1 MSGMELQM
9 TDLAKYLAGKL
20 DERNLSVRA
29 FAMYAKLSHTTI
41 REILDGRIPDH
52 KTLNKLASYLGEP
65 IETLYRLA
73 TILPPD
79 TGKRAEVIR
88 LIELLFEKLPASD
101 QQEIVDIVRMKVER
115 REKEQNA

>member
-41 REILDGRIPDH
+41 REILLRFPSLRVWSSYCRRCGATYKTTHNRINP
-52 KTLNKLASYLGEP
+52 
-65 IETLYRLA
+65 RCQW
-73 TILPPD
+73 
-79 TGKRAEVIR
+79 R
-88 LIELLFEKLPASD
+88 
-101 QQEIVDIVRMKVER
+101 ER
-115 REKEQNA
+115 QSQW